1 MLSIFPEH
9 DSFQLLSTNNQ
20 IIGAIMLDTGLFL
33 SKGCCG
39 GGVVSHSRQPLHF
52 QHLLIK
58 SMPSPLNQ
66 SGGIPKAPSHS
77 QECDSLKTSFF
88 KV

>member
-1 MLSIFPEH
+1 ML
-9 DSFQLLSTNNQ
+9 N
-20 IIGAIMLDTGLFL
+20 TGLFL
-33 SKGCCG
+33 SEGAV
-39 GGVVSHSRQPLHF
+39 GGVVFHSRQPLHF

-58 SMPSPLNQ
+58 SSHPLFNQ